1 MPVLFIGHGS
11 PENIVL
17 DNDFTRAL
25 KRLGGSLPKP
35 KAILVVSA
43 HWLTDGTY
51 VTCVEKPRTIYDFY
65 GFPSELYRVTY
76 PSPGSPQHAKTITE
90 LVENAEVQCDFSW
103 GLDHASWAILKHIY
117 PQADIPVIEMSLDYS
132 PYNEWKPRSLGHY
145 YEIAKQLGP
154 LREEDVLVIG
164 SGNIVQNLRV
174 ADMYAMD
181 AKTVPV
187 GS

>member
-65 GFPSELYRVTY
+65 GSPSELYRVTY

-103 GLDHASWAILKHIY
+103 GLDHASWAILKHTY
-117 PQADIPVIEMSLDYS
+117 PQADIPVIQMSLDYS
-132 PYNEWKPRSLGHY
+132 TVQRMETRSLGHY
-145 YEIAKQLGP
+145 YDIAKQLGP
-154 LREEDVLVIG
+154 LREEDVPIIG